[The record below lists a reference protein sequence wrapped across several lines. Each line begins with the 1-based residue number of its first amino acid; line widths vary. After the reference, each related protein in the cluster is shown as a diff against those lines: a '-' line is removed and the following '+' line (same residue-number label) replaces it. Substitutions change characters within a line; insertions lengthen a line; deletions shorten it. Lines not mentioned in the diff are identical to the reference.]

1 MSELP
6 AAASASDANTA
17 TPARKLGPLRAL
29 LPFLLPYRK
38 QFALAGFALLAA
50 AAATLSVPMAFRG
63 MIDGGWQ
70 GAANALPNAF
80 LLLFGLAIL
89 LAISTAARFYM
100 VSWLGERVTADLR
113 KQVYSHIL
121 RQSPLFFETT
131 RTGEVLSRLTT
142 DTSLIQTVVGTSIS
156 MALRNCLL
164 LAGGLLMMLIT
175 STSLTLMI
183 LVLLL
188 AVILPILHFGKR
200 VRSLSRQSQ
209 DSIADFSALAGEI
222 LNAMPTIQ
230 AFTRESAER
239 ERFGTQAEKAFDSG
253 IRRVR
258 ARALLTMIA
267 ITLVFGAIILVLWLG
282 AQRVAAGEMSSGQ
295 LAQFILYAS
304 IVAGAFG
311 ALSVVLGD
319 AQRAAGATERLLAL
333 MAYPPDI
340 QDPPHPK
347 LPPETGNT
355 QGATL
360 SLSALRFSYPSR
372 PQQLALDNIHLQ
384 IAAGETV
391 ALVGSSGAG
400 KSTLFQLILRF
411 YESQQGEIA
420 LNGQDIRDYRL
431 QDLRQRIGIVPQDT
445 VIFSDNALENI
456 RIARPDASDAEV
468 MEAAKQAAAH
478 DFLSALPEGYHTF
491 LGERGVRLSGGQ
503 RQRIAI
509 ARVLLKNPPL
519 LLLDEA
525 TSALDAESEQRV
537 QAALE
542 RAMTGRTTLI
552 IAHRLATIQKADRII
567 VMDQGRIVETG
578 THQDLLQQQGIY
590 ARLASLQFGLN
601 NAPEIPAE
609 EAVSPL

>member
-1 MSELP
+1 M
-6 AAASASDANTA
+6 
-17 TPARKLGPLRAL
+17 
-29 LPFLLPYRK
+29 
-38 QFALAGFALLAA
+38 
-50 AAATLSVPMAFRG
+50 
-63 MIDGGWQ
+63 
-70 GAANALPNAF
+70 
-80 LLLFGLAIL
+80 
-89 LAISTAARFYM
+89 
-100 VSWLGERVTADLR
+100 
-113 KQVYSHIL
+113 
-121 RQSPLFFETT
+121 
-131 RTGEVLSRLTT
+131 
-142 DTSLIQTVVGTSIS
+142 
-156 MALRNCLL
+156 
-164 LAGGLLMMLIT
+164 
-175 STSLTLMI
+175 
-183 LVLLL
+183 
-188 AVILPILHFGKR
+188 
-200 VRSLSRQSQ
+200 
-209 DSIADFSALAGEI
+209 
-222 LNAMPTIQ
+222 
-230 AFTRESAER
+230 
-239 ERFGTQAEKAFDSG
+239 QAEKAFDSG
-253 IRRVR
+253 IRRIR

-282 AQRVAAGEMSSGQ
+282 AQRVGAGEMSSGQ

-311 ALSVVLGD
+311 ALSEVLGD

-372 PQQLALDNIHLQ
+372 PQQLALDNIRLQ

-456 RIARPDASDAEV
+456 RIARPEASDAEV

-567 VMDQGRIVETG
+567 VMDQGSIVETG

-601 NAPEIPAE
+601 SGPETRAE

>member
-1 MSELP
+1 MSEP
-6 AAASASDANTA
+6 TAAAMPADLAA
-17 TPARKLGPLRAL
+17 TPARKLGPLRQL

-38 QFALAGFALLAA
+38 QFALAGLALLAA

-70 GAANALPNAF
+70 GATSALPNGF

-89 LAISTAARFYM
+89 LAIATAARFYM

-239 ERFGTQAEKAFDSG
+239 ERFGMQAEKAFDSG
-253 IRRVR
+253 IRRIR

-311 ALSVVLGD
+311 ALSEVLGD

-372 PQQLALDNIHLQ
+372 PQQLALDNIRLQ

-456 RIARPDASDAEV
+456 RIARPEASDAEV

-567 VMDQGRIVETG
+567 VMDQGSIVETG

-601 NAPEIPAE
+601 SGPETLTE